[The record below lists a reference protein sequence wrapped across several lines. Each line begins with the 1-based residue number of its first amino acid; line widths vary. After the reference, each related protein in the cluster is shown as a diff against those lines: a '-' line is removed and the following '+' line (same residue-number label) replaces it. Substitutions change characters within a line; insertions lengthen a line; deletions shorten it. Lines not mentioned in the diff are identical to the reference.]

1 MGKFSRSWEMMKESW
16 EVLKEDKKIL
26 VFPLLSGLCCLIV
39 LASFAYPLFGSM
51 NWQNE
56 EEWETMYKQDWTYYV
71 FLFLFYIVN
80 YFVIVFFNSALIAC
94 AAKRLSGGEPTV
106 SDGFKAA
113 FSRIG
118 AIFEWAIICAIVGV
132 ILQAIEDRSKWLG
145 RLVASILGT
154 AWTLV
159 SFLVIPI
166 LVIENQS
173 PFSALKKST
182 ILLKKTWGE
191 QLIGNFGF
199 GLAFLVLMLPAFAM
213 IIFGF
218 VLHSILMIA
227 AGAVYFIVLLLV
239 ESALTSIYRTAL
251 YLYARDG
258 QAPSGFDEG
267 LLNSAILPK
276 NNQ

>member
-16 EVLKEDKKIL
+16 YVLQEDKKIL
-26 VFPLLSGLCCLIV
+26 VFPLLSGLCCMIV
-39 LASFAYPLFGSM
+39 LASFAYPLFGSI
-51 NWQNE
+51 NWQSE
-56 EEWETMYKQDWTYYV
+56 EEWETVFKQDWTYYAV
-71 FLFLFYIVN
+71 LLLFYITN
-80 YFVIVFFNSALIAC
+80 YFVILFFNSALIAC
-94 AAKRLSGGEPTV
+94 AAMRMSGNVPTV

-118 AIFEWAIICAIVGV
+118 AIFEWACLCAIVGV

-145 RLVASILGT
+145 RLVASLLGM

-199 GLAFLVLMLPAFAM
+199 GLVFLVLMIPAFAIM
-213 IIFGF
+213 IFGF
-218 VLHSILMIA
+218 VMHSILMIVA
-227 AGAVYFIVLLLV
+227 AVIYCIVLLLV
-239 ESALTSIYRTAL
+239 QSALTSIYRTAV
-251 YLYARDG
+251 YLYARNG
-258 QAPSGFDEG
+258 QAPRGFEEE
-267 LLNSAILPK
+267 LLNSAITRK
-276 NNQ
+276 GE